1 MYIKSSA
8 TTRLV
13 SHIQTPEFNLWEHW
27 ECVFLR
33 QTDRQI
39 GKEREK
45 DQPIEALQ
53 NTQQKLMQQSR
64 QHMKRRAKQL
74 QEQQN

>member
-33 QTDRQI
+33 QTDR
-39 GKEREK
+39 ERERERPTDRSFTEYPTK
-45 DQPIEALQ
+45 A
-53 NTQQKLMQQSR
+53 N
-64 QHMKRRAKQL
+64 AAV
-74 QEQQN
+74 